1 MRFDLRKSNRAI
13 KGCRPIKS
21 LQTHPDDN
29 AFVKCIRR
37 RALEAMRRYARRQK
51 ALAAVIVFALVFG
64 ATVLVP
70 AKALA
75 YDPWYYGYTWD
86 EVMLLARLVYAEAAG
101 EPYVGK
107 VAVAAVVLNRVH
119 SPLFPDTI
127 AGVIYEP
134 WQFSC
139 VGNWMFNSYPSQSA
153 IQAALDALN
162 GWDPTGGALYY
173 FNYRQVWNSWLWSRP
188 CATVI
193 GLHWFTY

>member
-1 MRFDLRKSNRAI
+1 MCFDLRKSDRAI
-13 KGCRPIKS
+13 KSCCPVES
-21 LQTHPDDN
+21 LQTHLGDN
-29 AFVKCIRR
+29 TFVKSVRR
-37 RALEAMRRYARRQK
+37 RALEAIQRYASRQK
-51 ALAAVIVFALVFG
+51 ALAAVIVFALALGAAVF
-64 ATVLVP
+64 VP

-86 EVMLLARLVYAEAAG
+86 EVMLLARLVYAEADG

-107 VAVAAVVLNRVH
+107 VAVAAVVLNRVR

-139 VGNWMFNSYPSQSA
+139 VGNWMFNSYPSESA

-173 FNYRQVWNSWLWSRP
+173 FNYMQVWNPWLWSRP

-193 GLHWFTY
+193 GQHWFAY

>member
-1 MRFDLRKSNRAI
+1 LR
-13 KGCRPIKS
+13 
-21 LQTHPDDN
+21 LT
-29 AFVKCIRR
+29 
-37 RALEAMRRYARRQK
+37 ALKIIQGYSKRQ
-51 ALAAVIVFALVFG
+51 VALV
-64 ATVLVP
+64 AITVLTLASVAMFFSP
-70 AKALA
+70 GKALA
-75 YDPWYYGYTWD
+75 YDPWYDGYTWD
-86 EVMLLARLVYAEAAG
+86 EVMLLARLVYAEADG

-107 VAVAAVVLNRVH
+107 VAVAAVVLNRVR

-173 FNYRQVWNSWLWSRP
+173 FNYTQVWNPWLWSRP

-193 GLHWFTY
+193 GQHWFTY